1 MDGNLI
7 VGGDATVVGDL
18 NVEGTRIGA
27 NVGGAGEIS
36 IGGADADVVNL
47 RGDIVLNGVY
57 GTATPPA
64 TLGPLEGAN
73 LCWTLQQIKLV
84 LININQNMI

>member
-1 MDGNLI
+1 MQPSL
-7 VGGDATVVGDL
+7 VTL
-18 NVEGTRIGA
+18 TYKFTTSEFFSA

-36 IGGADADVVNL
+36 IGDADADVVNL

-73 LCWTLQQIKLV
+73 FMLDAVKEIKLV
-84 LININQNMI
+84 SININLCMI